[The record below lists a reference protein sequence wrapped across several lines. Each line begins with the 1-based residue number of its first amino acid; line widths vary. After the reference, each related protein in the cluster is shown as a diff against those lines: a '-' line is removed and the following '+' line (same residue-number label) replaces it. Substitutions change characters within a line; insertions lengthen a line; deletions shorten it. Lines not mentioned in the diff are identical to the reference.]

1 MAYAIEELEQ
11 IMWDGFADVDCTS
24 ECGESARVEP
34 DGQYPCPCGEG
45 ELVSP
50 LVLEGLI

>member
-34 DGQYPCPCGEG
+34 DGDYPCECGG
-45 ELVSP
+45 RLVSP
-50 LVLEGLI
+50 LILEGLI